1 MEEEEK
7 RVKKEKEQAKKQEIW
22 ERRRGGEETAYS
34 VPGNVSVRHW
44 IKGMLRTHHTRC
56 CTGESSP
63 WRDAVKMECSR
74 TPE

>member
-22 ERRRGGEETAYS
+22 ERRRGEETAYS